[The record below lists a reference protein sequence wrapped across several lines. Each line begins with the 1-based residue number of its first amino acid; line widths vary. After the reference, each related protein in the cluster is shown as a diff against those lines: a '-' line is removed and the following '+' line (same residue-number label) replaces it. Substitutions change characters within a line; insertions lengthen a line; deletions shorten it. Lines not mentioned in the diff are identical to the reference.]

1 MPPGDGQE
9 RTEEATPRRRQEA
22 RRKGTVTKS
31 VELTNAVVLLGVLI
45 AMPLIFSK
53 MGGAMI
59 AGMNRGLA
67 NMPQDASFG
76 SLQSFVF
83 SQLGPI
89 LGAFLPFL
97 AVALLLGLFMNFA
110 QVGFVMS
117 GESMSPSLA
126 KINPLTGFQR
136 LFSLRSN
143 MEGVKALL
151 KSGLFAYL
159 AWSVVQ
165 GRWSDILNLSSL
177 PPLSAVSVVG
187 SILQTILLRVGL
199 AWLALAAFDYW
210 FQRKQTDKQLRM
222 TKDEVKREFREM
234 ETSPELKAMMA
245 QRRRKLSKSRVAQ
258 AMKEADVVITNPTHF
273 AVALKYDRE
282 KMHAPQVLAK
292 GMDYMALRI
301 RQLAADER
309 IPIVPNPPLARQLY
323 KKCDVGDFVPRELF
337 QAVAEV
343 LAYVY
348 STLKKVKASG

>member
-9 RTEEATPRRRQEA
+9 RTEEATPRRRLEA

-45 AMPLIFSK
+45 ALPLVINK
-53 MGGAMI
+53 MGAAMI
-59 AGMNRGLA
+59 TGVNRGLA
-67 NMPQDASFG
+67 NLPQDANFN
-76 SLQSFVF
+76 SLHSFVF
-83 SQLGPI
+83 AQLGPVV
-89 LGAFLPFL
+89 GAFVPFL
-97 AVALLLGLFMNFA
+97 AVALFLGLFMNFA
-110 QVGFVMS
+110 QVGFVLS

-126 KINPLTGFQR
+126 KINPFTGFQR

-143 MEGVKALL
+143 MEGLKALL
-151 KSGLFAYL
+151 KSGLFVYL
-159 AWSVVQ
+159 AWTVVQ
-165 GRWSDILNLSSL
+165 NRWSDLLNLSSL
-177 PPLSAVSVVG
+177 PPLGAVSVVG

-258 AMKEADVVITNPTHF
+258 AIKEADVVITNPTHF

-282 KMHAPQVLAK
+282 TMHAPQVLAK
-292 GMDYMALRI
+292 GVDYMALRI
-301 RQLAADER
+301 RQMAADER
-309 IPIVPNPPLARQLY
+309 VPVVPNPPLARQLY
-323 KKCDVGDFVPRELF
+323 KKCDIGDFVPREMF

-348 STLKKVKASG
+348 ATLKKVKANG